1 MPLPCHFQEEQKYP
15 EAGMASTPTF
25 TKFESLS
32 EDTLDAWVESSF
44 GELDDVADSPVAYE
58 LDGEVSVST
67 GAAAAAAA
75 TPADDVDW
83 SAEIEARYKAY
94 NEYYPPATFEAMIKA
109 MDASWRTIILSRGKQ
124 VRSTPLTP
132 CTLYAPLY

>member
-1 MPLPCHFQEEQKYP
+1 
-15 EAGMASTPTF
+15 MASTPTF
-25 TKFESLS
+25 TKFMDLS
-32 EDTLDAWVESSF
+32 EDTLDAWVEGSF

-58 LDGEVSVST
+58 MDGEVSVST
-67 GAAAAAAA
+67 AAAAAAA

-124 VRSTPLTP
+124 VRNTPTP
-132 CTLYAPLY
+132 CSTALN